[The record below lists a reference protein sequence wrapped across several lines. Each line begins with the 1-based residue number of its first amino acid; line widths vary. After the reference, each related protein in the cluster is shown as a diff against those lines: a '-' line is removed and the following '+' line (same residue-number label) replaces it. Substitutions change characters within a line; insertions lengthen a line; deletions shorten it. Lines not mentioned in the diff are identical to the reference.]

1 MAPSTTSP
9 CRTCAVSSAS
19 CSTSWRPTTRRSAS
33 TSATRAPSPTRS
45 RRSSARPSPSS
56 RAASAARR
64 ASRRC
69 VTRTSSRWTRTRR
82 ARNRSAPTG
91 ATRPRRPARSVARPG
106 RAPRGRP
113 SHSSPAAGH
122 PPADP
127 DGAVHPEDHQRAG
140 ADRCLPPG
148 ARAAARGAG
157 QALHTRA
164 HHRAVRDRHHRGRAG
179 PPAAG
184 AAAGGARRRGGG
196 DDLRPRLRRSPQ
208 RQHPAH
214 RRGAA
219 GAAARGRR
227 GAAHVRG
234 RAQGGGYYRFRRR
247 ELTRTWTGVSDQPRY
262 DNAREIAE
270 TVLTAFLEHEVDE
283 IHMVFA
289 DFVTAMVQR
298 PTAVRVI
305 PLVVEPGT
313 ERPPQPLPMYVFE
326 PDVESVLNALL
337 PRYVAA
343 RIFTAMLESAA
354 SEWSAR
360 RRAMSAATDN
370 AEQLVES
377 LTREYNQARQ
387 AAITQEIMEIVG
399 GAEALQSGS

>member
-1 MAPSTTSP
+1 MASSTTSP

-113 SHSSPAAGH
+113 SHASPAAGH

-148 ARAAARGAG
+148 ARAAAVVVMTSDRGF
-157 QALHTRA
+157 
-164 HHRAVRDRHHRGRAG
+164 AG
-179 PPAAG
+179 PHNANI
-184 AAAGGARRRGGG
+184 
-196 DDLRPRLRRSPQ
+196 LRTAEELLARLREDGVEPRMYVV
-208 RQHPAH
+208 
-214 RRGAA
+214 
-219 GAAARGRR
+219 GRK
-227 GAAHVRG
+227 GV
-234 RAQGGGYYRFRRR
+234 GYYRFRRR

-399 GAEALQSGS
+399 GAEALQQSGS